1 MEPAADNTRGVMQP
15 LAHRPPDGEPAS
27 TPECPVSR
35 PKPRRLAACLLAA
48 LAFGLAYSQAPLYT
62 SNQNQYFLHGAARAG
77 LGFLHRD
84 WLANTADPTPVFTW
98 IVEWTYRL
106 LPPATFHLDYLL
118 LLGLGFAALGLLAE
132 DVYRLRD
139 SALRSLLF
147 VGLLIGLNS
156 AALRFAQARLL
167 GEAWEYLWDGG
178 LAGQRLLGPVLQP
191 SAFGVLLLLSIALYA
206 RRRPGW
212 ASGLAA
218 LGACFH
224 PTYLLSAGLLVLAYC
239 LLEWRRT
246 RHLIPALRI
255 GLVALVLV
263 TPILL
268 YVALVLG
275 PTSPGLLAESQ
286 RILVE
291 DRIPHH
297 ALPAVWFDASSVAS
311 LALIAAALWKTRHTR
326 AAPPMALAAL
336 GAAVLTA
343 LQVGTGSRM
352 LGLLFPWRISVVLV
366 PASTALLAGWAAER
380 LARSLEPRGPKAVRA
395 AQALSLAAIGLL
407 AASGILAFQLQRA
420 REAGRPAAG
429 LFRYVRS
436 TAAQGETYLIPPQ
449 LQEFRLATGA
459 PAFADFKSIPYRDVD
474 VIEWGERMR
483 LIGWIYRD
491 DPGQVDCSLFDE
503 VARRS
508 GVTHVVLD
516 QDLLSLDCPA
526 LSPVYRDESYA
537 LAEIG
542 AP

>member
-1 MEPAADNTRGVMQP
+1 MPTPAPG
-15 LAHRPPDGEPAS
+15 
-27 TPECPVSR
+27 
-35 PKPRRLAACLLAA
+35 RRLAVSLLAA

-62 SNQNQYFLHGAARAG
+62 SNQNQYFLHGAAHVG
-77 LGFLHRD
+77 IGFLNRD

-106 LPPATFHLDYLL
+106 LPPAAFHFEYLL
-118 LLGLGFAALGLLAE
+118 LLGLGFVALGLLADE
-132 DVYRLRD
+132 VYRLRD
-139 SALRSLLF
+139 STLRALVFVALL
-147 VGLLIGLNS
+147 VVLNS

-178 LAGQRLLGPVLQP
+178 LAGQRLLGTVLQP

-212 ASGLAA
+212 ASALAA
-218 LGACFH
+218 LGASFH
-224 PTYLLSAGLLVLAYC
+224 PTYLLSAGLLVLAYG
-239 LLEWRRT
+239 LLEWRRA
-246 RHLIPALRI
+246 RRFIPALRI
-255 GLVALVLV
+255 GLLALVIV
-263 TPILL
+263 APMLL
-268 YVALVLG
+268 YVAFVLG

-286 RILVE
+286 RILVD

-311 LALIAAALWKTRHTR
+311 LVLMAAAIWMTRRTR

-336 GAAVLTA
+336 GGALLTA
-343 LQVGTGSRM
+343 LQVGTANRM
-352 LGLLFPWRISVVLV
+352 LALLFPWRISVVLV

-380 LARSLEPRGPKAVRA
+380 LAHGLERRGLRSVRI
-395 AQALSLAAIGLL
+395 AQALSIAAIGLL
-407 AASGILAFQLQRA
+407 AASGILAFHLQRTQQ
-420 REAGRPAAG
+420 AGHPAAG

-474 VIEWGERMR
+474 VIEWSERLR
-483 LIGWIYRD
+483 LVGWIYRD

-503 VARRS
+503 VARRY

-516 QDLLSLDCPA
+516 RDLLSLDCPA
-526 LSPVYRDESYA
+526 LSPVYRDDFYA